1 MLQHL
6 QLNMK
11 LSLTHLAVSI
21 QNKEFAGFI
30 LKINKVSGC
39 KKQTNKQTQKTR
51 IKKE

>member
-6 QLNMK
+6 QLNLR

-21 QNKEFAGFI
+21 KNEELAGFI

-39 KKQTNKQTQKTR
+39 KNKQTNKQT
-51 IKKE
+51 